1 MPRQRKR
8 CPDDETSTTRRS
20 AMKTSPY
27 AFILFAGSL
36 VLALAGLPRDGHAED
51 NPALWKVQVSGNYAD
66 VLAGVKRG
74 IEAGQFQLTGEENLS
89 KGIETN
95 KDIFPE
101 GKWNTIGFDRV
112 TAVHFCSIVFN
123 QEVFNMNMDWSILCP
138 FKVVLYTMK
147 ASPNTVTV
155 EFVRPTYLLAQDP
168 HPGAH
173 EVGKKIEDRI
183 VAAIRDGLAN

>member
-1 MPRQRKR
+1 
-8 CPDDETSTTRRS
+8 
-20 AMKTSPY
+20 MKTIRR
-27 AFILFAGSL
+27 AFVAFAGSL
-36 VLALAGLPRDGHAED
+36 VLALAGLPADSRAAD
-51 NPALWKVQVSGNYAD
+51 NPALWKVQVSGNYAE

-89 KGIETN
+89 KGIENN
-95 KDIFPE
+95 KDIFPK

-112 TAVHFCSIVFN
+112 TSVHFCSIVFN
-123 QEVFNMNMDWSILCP
+123 HEVFNMNMDWSFLCP

-147 ASPNTVTV
+147 ANPRLVTV

-168 HPGAH
+168 YPGASD
-173 EVGKKIEDRI
+173 VAKRIEDRI